1 MANRFATFLLLFLVG
16 TAAFAQS
23 IPQQVIDKAA
33 TLIPNTLPD
42 SVEATP
48 VSGLYQVSFGMQV
61 VYLFED
67 GKHLLSGDLINL
79 EAGADLTEDAR
90 KSGRKSV
97 IDSLDEEG
105 MVIFTPSETQS
116 TITVFT
122 DTECGYCVRL
132 HQELQQV
139 LAGGVRVRYLGYPR
153 AGLGSESHKTLVSVW
168 CAEDSQDAMN
178 DAKSGQR
185 IKPVVCET
193 PIEQHMQAAEAVGVR
208 GTPTIVLQ
216 DGKLIP
222 GYVPAGELI
231 PMANAA
237 ALN

>member
-1 MANRFATFLLLFLVG
+1 MANRFTTFLLLFLVS

-79 EAGADLTEDAR
+79 EAGANLTEDAR

-132 HQELQQV
+132 HHELQQV
-139 LAGGVRVRYLGYPR
+139 LDGGVRVRYLGYPR
-153 AGLGSESHKTLVSVW
+153 AGLGSASHKTLVSVW

>member
-1 MANRFATFLLLFLVG
+1 MANRFVTFLLLLLVG

-79 EAGADLTEDAR
+79 EAGANLTEDAR

-139 LAGGVRVRYLGYPR
+139 LDGGVRVRYLGYPR
-153 AGLGSESHKTLVSVW
+153 AGLGSDSHTTLVSVW
-168 CAEDSQDAMN
+168 
-178 DAKSGQR
+178 
-185 IKPVVCET
+185 
-193 PIEQHMQAAEAVGVR
+193 
-208 GTPTIVLQ
+208 
-216 DGKLIP
+216 
-222 GYVPAGELI
+222 
-231 PMANAA
+231 
-237 ALN
+237 

>member
-1 MANRFATFLLLFLVG
+1 MANRFTTFLLLFLVG

-79 EAGADLTEDAR
+79 EAGANLTEDAR

-139 LAGGVRVRYLGYPR
+139 LDGGVRVRYLGYPR
-153 AGLGSESHKTLVSVW
+153 AVLGSNSHKTLVSVW
-168 CAEDSQDAMN
+168 CAEDSQNAMN
-178 DAKSGQR
+178 DAKSGQPVE
-185 IKPVVCET
+185 PVVCET